1 MPIGLDFG
9 NVKKSPYMDRKDR
22 TFGRRGGRPT
32 GTPGGGAPTGGIDP
46 RTYKGTQLT
55 SEQIE
60 EMRGRGTNYDPSSI
74 PTGTPTGSGIQTTQ
88 QQTPY
93 AGFLQ
98 GLTKPI
104 GTPYESQFKERAGL
118 LREYTQGAYETA
130 AEGLR
135 TKMAG
140 GQGLRAGESGIA
152 DTAIGRVQKAGAEEL
167 TRGYRGLAA
176 EEGRLEQQYKMGAA
190 GLDLQRQMGGGAL
203 ALRGEEGALDRQMRY
218 YESQQTAEQREWQPY
233 WQTQYGG

>member
-1 MPIGLDFG
+1 MPMEFNFRGRE
-9 NVKKSPYMDRKDR
+9 KSPFMERKDR
-22 TFGRRGGRPT
+22 TFGRRGGRPPEST
-32 GTPGGGAPTGGIDP
+32 GAVSGQVTTGGIDP
-46 RTYKGTQLT
+46 TRQG
-55 SEQIE
+55 
-60 EMRGRGTNYDPSSI
+60 GGVGSI
-74 PTGTPTGSGIQTTQ
+74 PIGQNTPTGSGIQTTQ

>member
-1 MPIGLDFG
+1 MPMEFNFRGRG
-9 NVKKSPYMDRKDR
+9 KSPFMERKDR
-22 TFGRRGGRPT
+22 TFGRRGGRP
-32 GTPGGGAPTGGIDP
+32 PGGGVTGRRPGEPAEQVGTAGTIGGQVTDP
-46 RTYKGTQLT
+46 G
-55 SEQIE
+55 
-60 EMRGRGTNYDPSSI
+60 SI